1 MSRFLKLTKII
12 INTNQIR
19 IIDFKNPSEY
29 NIHLVTKEFS
39 GFFMFGSGNVQ
50 SSEPYFIICEKKDP
64 EDYKIVSDWIK
75 NV

>member
-1 MSRFLKLTKII
+1 MSRFLKLTKSI

-19 IIDFKNPSEY
+19 IIDFNKPSEY
-29 NIHLVTKEFS
+29 NIHLVTKEFY
-39 GFFMFGSGNVQ
+39 GYFLFGSGGID
-50 SSEPYFIICEKKDP
+50 SSEPYITVCEKKNP

>member
-1 MSRFLKLTKII
+1 MSRFLKLTKSI

-19 IIDFKNPSEY
+19 IIDFNKPSEY
-29 NIHLVTKEFS
+29 TIHLVTKEFN
-39 GFFMFGSGNVQ
+39 GYFIMGTGIID
-50 SSEPYFIICEKKDP
+50 SSEPYCTICKEKHP

>member
-1 MSRFLKLTKII
+1 MSRFLKLTKSI

-19 IIDFKNPSEY
+19 IIDFNKPSEY
-29 NIHLVTKEFS
+29 NIQLVTKEFY
-39 GFFMFGSGNVQ
+39 GYFLFGSGSID
-50 SSEPYFIICEKKDP
+50 SSEPYITVCEKKNP

>member
-1 MSRFLKLTKII
+1 MSRFLKLTKSI

-19 IIDFKNPSEY
+19 IIDFNKPSEY
-29 NIHLVTKEFS
+29 AIHLVTKEFY
-39 GFFMFGSGNVQ
+39 GSVFLGTGNIY
-50 SSEPYFIICEKKDP
+50 SSEPYFIICEKKNP